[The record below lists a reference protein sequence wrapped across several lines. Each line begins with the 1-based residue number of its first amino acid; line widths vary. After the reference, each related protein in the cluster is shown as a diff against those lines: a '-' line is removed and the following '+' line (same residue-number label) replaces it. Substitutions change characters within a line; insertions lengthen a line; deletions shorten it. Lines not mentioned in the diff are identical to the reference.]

1 MTNEEKV
8 KKVIDLYSKN
18 YEVDEVARAVGY
30 SHPKSLSRFMG
41 DMSYKWDNVKKN
53 YVPRVGEKAAVKKK
67 NINTKQMIT
76 SKKNNV
82 NVDPLDLLE
91 DDRVITLLQQS
102 DRLLGLL
109 QPSGLA
115 PPTNQTNRPQ
125 YSFWRKA
132 QEFAF
137 ARKANYTTS
146 VRLPVDLH
154 DRFKDFCT
162 KTNLSQTQLICMSID
177 YFIEKFESKVSQ

>member
-8 KKVIDLYSKN
+8 KKVIDLYSQN
-18 YEVDEVARAVGY
+18 LPVEEIARAVGY
-30 SHPKSLSRFMG
+30 SHPKSLSRFMS
-41 DMSYKWDNVKKN
+41 DMSYKWDNIKKN
-53 YVPRVGEKAAVKKK
+53 YVPRADEKVKKRS
-67 NINTKQMIT
+67 
-76 SKKNNV
+76 SKGEPVKESKEAKF

-102 DRLLGLL
+102 DKLLGLL
-109 QPSGLA
+109 QPNGQTSN
-115 PPTNQTNRPQ
+115 NQSNKTQ

-154 DRFKDFCT
+154 DRFKDFSS

-177 YFIEKFESKVSQ
+177 YFIDKFESKITQ